1 MDLRPVY
8 AVIGLLLTFLAG
20 AMVLPA
26 IADAQAGNPD
36 WRVFASTGMFT
47 LFFGGGLWLI
57 GGREG
62 VEFSIRHALIMVT
75 LIWLVIPAVGALP
88 FALGQLDLSFT
99 DAYFEAVSGI
109 TTTGSTILTNIDTL
123 PPGIL
128 LWRGI
133 LQWLGGLGIIVM
145 AISLLPMLEMG
156 GMQMFRVEAFE
167 TFGKASPRV
176 QQISGN
182 ITIVFVL
189 LTFILFVALKLAGL
203 SGLDAI
209 VHAMTTIATAGY
221 SNYDD
226 SVGHFDSAL
235 VDAIITIGMFMG
247 GIPFVLYART
257 FAGNFSGLF
266 SDEQVK
272 LYVKILLFAILST
285 ALWLWAVQDF
295 SAGHSLRMASFNITS
310 IMTGTGYTTGDYGAW
325 GGFPIML
332 IVALMFL
339 GGCAGSTACGVKV
352 FRVQIVF
359 KAMAAQVRQ
368 MIYPNGMFRP
378 TFNGHPVDAPLVV
391 SVASVLF
398 AFVLGVI
405 ILSAALALTGLDPL
419 TAFSGAATAIT
430 NVGPALGEIIG
441 PTGNFQPLPSSAK
454 WLLIAG
460 MLLGRLEFLTFLTLI
475 NPLFWRK

>member
-8 AVIGLLLTFLAG
+8 TVMGVLLIFLAG

-36 WRVFASTGMFT
+36 WRVFASTGMIT
-47 LFFGGGLWLI
+47 LYSGVGLWLI
-57 GGREG
+57 GGKEG

-75 LIWLVIPAVGALP
+75 LIWIVLPAVGALP

-109 TTTGSTILTNIDTL
+109 TTTGSTILTNLDTL

-145 AISLLPMLEMG
+145 AISLLPMLEIG

-167 TFGKASPRV
+167 TFGKASPRM
-176 QQISGN
+176 QQVSLN
-182 ITIVFVL
+182 ITIVFAL
-189 LTFILFVALKLAGL
+189 LTFVLFVALKLAGMN
-203 SGLDAI
+203 SLDAV

-226 SVGHFDSAL
+226 SVGHFDSA
-235 VDAIITIGMFMG
+235 VIDALITAGMFLA
-247 GIPFVLYART
+247 GIPFVLYVKA
-257 FAGNFSGLF
+257 FAGNVRSLVI
-266 SDEQVK
+266 DEQVR
-272 LYVKILLFAILST
+272 LYTKILLFSVLST
-285 ALWLWAVQDF
+285 ALWLWSVQDF
-295 SAGHSLRMASFNITS
+295 AIGQSLRLASFNIVS
-310 IMTGTGYTTGDYGAW
+310 IMTGTGYVTSDYGNW
-325 GGFPIML
+325 GGFPVLLVIGL
-332 IVALMFL
+332 TFL
-339 GGCAGSTACGVKV
+339 GGCAGSTCCGVKV

-359 KAMAAQVRQ
+359 KAAAAQVRQ

-378 TFNGHPVDAPLVV
+378 TFNGRPVDAPLVV

-398 AFVLGVI
+398 AFLFGF
-405 ILSAALALTGLDPL
+405 ILLAGALTLTGLDL
-419 TAFSGAATAIT
+419 ETSLSGAATAIS
-430 NVGPALGEIIG
+430 NVGPALGDIIG
-441 PTGNFQPLPSSAK
+441 PTGNFQPLPDSAK
-454 WLLIAG
+454 WLLIIG

>member
-1 MDLRPVY
+1 M
-8 AVIGLLLTFLAG
+8 I
-20 AMVLPA
+20 
-26 IADAQAGNPD
+26 
-36 WRVFASTGMFT
+36 T
-47 LFFGGGLWLI
+47 LFPGVGLWLI
-57 GGREG
+57 GGGRDG

-75 LIWLVIPAVGALP
+75 LIWLALPAVGALP
-88 FALGQLDLSFT
+88 FALGPLDLSFT

-109 TTTGSTILTNIDTL
+109 TTTGSTILTNLDTL

-167 TFGKASPRV
+167 TFGKASPRM

-189 LTFILFVALKLAGL
+189 LTFVLFVALKLAGMNN
-203 SGLDAI
+203 LDAI

-221 SNYDD
+221 SNYDN
-226 SVGHFDSAL
+226 SVAHFDSAL
-235 VDAIITIGMFMG
+235 IDALITAGMFLG
-247 GIPFVLYART
+247 GIPFVLYVKS
-257 FAGNFSGLF
+257 FSGDLRSLF
-266 SDEQVK
+266 IDEQVR
-272 LYVKILLFAILST
+272 LYSKILLFSILST
-285 ALWLWAVQDF
+285 ALWLWSVQDF
-295 SAGHSLRMASFNITS
+295 PVGQSLRLASFNITS
-310 IMTGTGYTTGDYGAW
+310 IMTGTGYTTSDYGGW
-325 GGFPIML
+325 GAFPVML
-332 IVALMFL
+332 VVALMFL

-359 KAMAAQVRQ
+359 KAAAAQVRQ
-368 MIYPNGMFRP
+368 MIYPNGKFRP

-398 AFVLGVI
+398 AFVLGVM
-405 ILSAALALTGLDPL
+405 ILSILLTLTGLDVE
-419 TAFSGAATAIT
+419 TAFSGAVTAIT
-430 NVGPALGEIIG
+430 NVGPALGNIIG
-441 PTGNFQPLPSSAK
+441 PTGNFQPLPDSAK
-454 WLLIAG
+454 WLLVAG